1 MGSKS
6 GWRAVGLAFGR
17 ALAAVA
23 GSLAWRAG
31 LWGTLALCLLVCF
44 WLASVLWW
52 HSQRLDYDG
61 IQESPSGQENE
72 ADGSE
77 AVLQRLLLDAAP
89 TPLVALEAGSAT
101 ALNRAARRLFGT
113 DMRIL
118 PLPSEFTDTEASHM
132 DYEGHRWRIDRVS
145 AHGTANS
152 LTLAAMV
159 DVESETSRAEAQAS
173 AELIEVLGHEL
184 LNGLAPIVSLA
195 ESARNAASIDPP
207 DAALLQEILG
217 PLARRAQ
224 GLQQFAGD
232 YRKLA
237 RLPVPVMKPHDIAK
251 FVSDLEQGFIR
262 NWPNIAFALDPI
274 RETYWSF
281 DRDQLYQ
288 ALWALLHNA
297 AEAAADQ
304 PEPKVSL
311 MCQVQEARVVFGV
324 IDCGDGVA
332 ASSAAHIFRP
342 FHTTKAGGS
351 GVGLSLAR
359 QIARAHGGTV
369 EHTGANPTRF
379 TLTIA
384 K

>member
-1 MGSKS
+1 M
-6 GWRAVGLAFGR
+6 
-17 ALAAVA
+17 
-23 GSLAWRAG
+23 
-31 LWGTLALCLLVCF
+31 
-44 WLASVLWW
+44 LWW
-52 HSQRLDYDG
+52 HSQRLDYG
-61 IQESPSGQENE
+61 RIEESPAGQEEE

-89 TPLVALEAGSAT
+89 TPLLALEAGSAK

-118 PLPSEFTDTEASHM
+118 PVPSEFTDPDASHM
-132 DYEGHRWRIDRVS
+132 DHEGHRWRIDRVS

-152 LTLAAMV
+152 LTLVAMIDV
-159 DVESETSRAEAQAS
+159 DSETSRAEARAS

-195 ESARNAASIDPP
+195 ESARDAASIDPP

-217 PLARRAQ
+217 PLERRAQ
-224 GLQQFAGD
+224 GLQHFASD

-237 RLPVPVMKPHDIAK
+237 RLPAPVMKPHDVAK
-251 FVSDLEQGFIR
+251 FVSDLEQGFVR
-262 NWPNIAFALDPI
+262 NWPKIVFALDPI
-274 RETYWSF
+274 KGTRWSF

-311 MCQVQEARVVFGV
+311 ACQVQETRLVFDVSDNGT
-324 IDCGDGVA
+324 GVA

-342 FHTTKAGGS
+342 FHTTKPGGS

-359 QIARAHGGTV
+359 QIAHAHGGTV
-369 EHTGANPTRF
+369 EYAGVKPTRF
-379 TLTIA
+379 ALTIA